1 VRDSRAGAKNN
12 EGKHKKSRIQN
23 SGVGIKENQKK
34 NGLQHFIQAPEFC
47 FTFDGLQGYRKRCAG
62 VNCSLDRDASV
73 RLNLNATSL
82 KFSRGLMDRAD
93 IELDALA
100 VFSHPD
106 DAELS
111 VAGTLL
117 KLKAAGY
124 RTGVLDMTRG
134 EMGTRGTPEG
144 RAEEAREAARIM
156 KVDLRLN
163 LEQPDGHVWLT
174 EDARRAMVRV
184 LRTHKPKVIFTPHW
198 DDPHPDHA
206 ATSRIA
212 REAARLASMRRYDE
226 EFGLNSVQMPA
237 LAHVVYSR
245 RVVPS
250 FIVDVSDF
258 VEEKMQA
265 IRAHA
270 SQFYRVGADEP
281 ETRISDKNFLQ
292 QIEWR
297 MRYYGSLI
305 GAAAGE
311 AYYVREALNIED
323 PVELLTRPMNI
334 YS

>member
-1 VRDSRAGAKNN
+1 MDT
-12 EGKHKKSRIQN
+12 
-23 SGVGIKENQKK
+23 EN
-34 NGLQHFIQAPEFC
+34 
-47 FTFDGLQGYRKRCAG
+47 
-62 VNCSLDRDASV
+62 
-73 RLNLNATSL
+73 
-82 KFSRGLMDRAD
+82 
-93 IELDALA
+93 IELEALG

-106 DAELS
+106 DAELT

-117 KLKAAGY
+117 KLKHLGY

-134 EMGTRGTPEG
+134 EMGTRGTREV
-144 RAEEAREAARIM
+144 RAAEAREAAR
-156 KVDLRLN
+156 VLRLDARLN

-174 EDARRAMVRV
+174 EEARRAMVRII
-184 LRTHKPKVIFTPHW
+184 RAYKPKVIFTSHW

-206 ATSRIA
+206 NTCRIV

-226 EFGLNSVQMPA
+226 EVGQAAVRMPMI
-237 LAHVVYSR
+237 AHAVYSR
-245 RVVPS
+245 LVAPS

-258 VEEKMQA
+258 IEEKMQA

-270 SQFYRVGADEP
+270 SQFYRADASEP
-281 ETRISDKNFLQ
+281 ETRISAKGFLE

-311 AYYVREALNIED
+311 AFYVREALNVDD
-323 PVELLTRPMNI
+323 PIALLTRPMNI